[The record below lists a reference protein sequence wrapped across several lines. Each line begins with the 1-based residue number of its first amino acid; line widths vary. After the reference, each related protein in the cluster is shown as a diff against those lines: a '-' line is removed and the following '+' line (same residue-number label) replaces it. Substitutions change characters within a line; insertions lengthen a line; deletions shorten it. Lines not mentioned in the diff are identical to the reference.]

1 MITED
6 LYGRYLAALLVGDQQ
21 ACAAIVTE
29 LLNGCID
36 VKTLYTNL
44 MQRSMY
50 EVGALWEANRIS
62 VATEHVATSVTE
74 GLLSLVYP
82 IIFARPHLNRT
93 AVVSCVANEFHE
105 LGGRMVA
112 DIFELNGWH
121 GYFLGANTSL
131 AELLAMIGDRRP
143 HLLALSMSTQAGMHA
158 LIAAIEAVRRQ
169 YSELPVLV
177 GGQAFRWG
185 GGDIVQGYPGVQVV
199 LSIHELETI
208 IRARTTYPAS

>member
-6 LYGRYLAALLVGDQQ
+6 LYGRYLAALLVGDQP

-29 LLNGCID
+29 SLNGSID

-62 VATEHVATSVTE
+62 VATEHLATSVTE

-93 AVVSCVANEFHE
+93 AIVSCVANEFHE

-121 GYFLGANTSL
+121 GHFLGANTPL
-131 AELLAMIGDRRP
+131 PDLLAMISDKRP
-143 HLLALSMSTQAGMHA
+143 HLLALSMSTQAGTHA
-158 LIAAIEAVRRQ
+158 LIAAVDAVRRQ
-169 YSELPVLV
+169 FPRLPVLV
-177 GGQAFRWG
+177 GGQAFRRG

-199 LSIHELETI
+199 VSIHELETI
-208 IRARTTYPAS
+208 IRARTTYPAA